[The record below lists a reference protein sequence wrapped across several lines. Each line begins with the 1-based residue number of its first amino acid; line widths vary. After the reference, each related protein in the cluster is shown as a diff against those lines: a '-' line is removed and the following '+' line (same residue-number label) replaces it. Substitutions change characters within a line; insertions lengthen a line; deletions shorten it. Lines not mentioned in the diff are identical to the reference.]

1 METSFRFQAEGGLTL
16 NPRVPTPTSS
26 SKDPRR
32 HAPPPSQCSPRR
44 KRPRV
49 AKNAASR
56 VFKDEVTSAFCS
68 PTSSHALRRYSYEY
82 SHSSLNE
89 NARELLWIF
98 RTDADCQPSMTAED
112 GDEIHQLL
120 SDDTKE
126 IEASHNGSRQANY
139 SSKYEALKQ
148 KHSKS
153 HYATRS
159 KGSVVANHDEGGRDD
174 TAADN
179 SFQSSKT
186 PKPGALRILEDY
198 LNPPRPP
205 TIPSCQSALI
215 RKPKRLL
222 LDTKEV
228 SRSRTVTPE
237 FDVEAALIGSAGATE
252 SDEKIEDI
260 TDATFFGETKMDDS
274 KAATRKRLLE
284 QLIDLKEKVETLEME
299 LDALD

>member
-56 VFKDEVTSAFCS
+56 VFKDEATSAFCS

-112 GDEIHQLL
+112 GDKIHQLL

-126 IEASHNGSRQANY
+126 IEASRTGSRQANY
-139 SSKYEALKQ
+139 ASKYEALKQ

-159 KGSVVANHDEGGRDD
+159 KGSVVANHDEGEPGD

-215 RKPKRLL
+215 RKPKRL
-222 LDTKEV
+222 DTKKV
-228 SRSRTVTPE
+228 SQLRTVTPE
-237 FDVEAALIGSAGATE
+237 FDVEAALIGSTGAAE
-252 SDEKIEDI
+252 SDEKMEDS
-260 TDATFFGETKMDDS
+260 TKETIFRETTMDDDS

-284 QLIDLKEKVETLEME
+284 ELIDLKEKVEALEME